1 MAICGYLVFSETGA
15 GPALAERLAALP
27 GCDVV
32 PAENRDL
39 LLLVT
44 DSQGADEEAALREK
58 VEQVEGVSALVLTFG
73 EVDPDT
79 PLADPLAASREK
91 GRRLPVFGP

>member
-15 GPALAERLAALP
+15 GPALSKRLAALP

-32 PAENRDL
+32 PAKNRDL

-44 DSQGADEEAALREK
+44 DSQGVDEETALRER
-58 VEQVEGVSALVLTFG
+58 VEQLEGVSALVLTFG

-79 PLADPLAASREK
+79 SLADPLAK
-91 GRRLPVFGP
+91 GRRLPVFGS